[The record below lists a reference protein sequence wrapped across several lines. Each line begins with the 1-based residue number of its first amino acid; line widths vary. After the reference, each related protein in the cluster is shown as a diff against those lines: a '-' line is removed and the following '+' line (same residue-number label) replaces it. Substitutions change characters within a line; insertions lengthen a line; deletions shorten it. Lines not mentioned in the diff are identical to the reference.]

1 MTAQTDSP
9 FFIKLVSA
17 RGLEKPEIKQWFR
30 LCQAELPSGV
40 LGAVQVN
47 KPGFG
52 IASIQLIH
60 RKNSDGSHEYEIP
73 LNRDVLKREL
83 APIRVAW
90 KSASLQGDYTIETS
104 ASYTTDSRHKLAD
117 AIVLDQSR
125 YDELCETLAKHQ
137 HSRWCRE
144 RQTAGWK
151 YGLAMDLTEKTHPL
165 LRPWEQ
171 LPESYR
177 KVDFEAPKMFAKVL
191 ADMGYT
197 IVKAKPRNK

>member
-1 MTAQTDSP
+1 MTAQTESP

-17 RGLEKPEIKQWFR
+17 QGLEKPTIKQWFN
-30 LCQAELPSGV
+30 LCRDELPSGV
-40 LGAVQVN
+40 LGSVQVN

-52 IASIQLIH
+52 IASVQLIH
-60 RKNSDGSHEYEIP
+60 RKNADGSHEYEIP

-90 KSASLQGDYTIETS
+90 KSASPGADYTIETS

-117 AIVLDQSR
+117 AIVLDQSQ
-125 YDELCETLAKHQ
+125 YDELCETLAKLQ

-144 RQTAGWK
+144 RQSSGWK

-177 KVDFEAPKMFAKVL
+177 KVDFDAPKLFAKAL
-191 ADMGYT
+191 SDIGYT
-197 IVKAKPRNK
+197 IVKTKARK